1 MWVEECKSESTCII
15 KIVNKKAPHLFCLR
29 IANIYIIKIIITLK
43 NNKMEIVTVKTEKE
57 LEEVLKNKNVNRIRV
72 EGPLAQKMR
81 SKAKKKKILAGSLL
95 GASTI
100 ALCSIF
106 AAPFTGGTSLIAGA
120 AAWGLTAT
128 IGTATIVVSATEL
141 AILVGGVLGSLAIM
155 AGFKKI
161 TFNKDGSVIME
172 KG

>member
-1 MWVEECKSESTCII
+1 MSNWRKSESTCII
-15 KIVNKKAPHLFCLR
+15 KIVNKKAPYLFCLR
-29 IANIYIIKIIITLK
+29 IANRYIIKIIITLK

-57 LEEVLKNKNVNRIRV
+57 LEEVLKNKNVDKIRV

-95 GASTI
+95 GVSAI
-100 ALCSIF
+100 ALGSII
-106 AAPFTGGTSLIAGA
+106 AAPFTGGASLIAGA
-120 AAWGLTAT
+120 TAAGLTAT

-161 TFNKDGSVIME
+161 TFNKDGSVIMDKE
-172 KG
+172 

>member
-1 MWVEECKSESTCII
+1 MKTV
-15 KIVNKKAPHLFCLR
+15 
-29 IANIYIIKIIITLK
+29 
-43 NNKMEIVTVKTEKE
+43 IVTTEKE
-57 LEEVLKNKNVNRIRV
+57 LEEVLKNKNVDKIRV

-95 GASTI
+95 GVSAI
-100 ALCSIF
+100 ALGSII
-106 AAPFTGGTSLIAGA
+106 AAPFTGGASLIAGA
-120 AAWGLTAT
+120 TAAGLTAT

-161 TFNKDGSVIME
+161 TFNKDGSVIMDKE
-172 KG
+172 

>member
-1 MWVEECKSESTCII
+1 MKTV
-15 KIVNKKAPHLFCLR
+15 
-29 IANIYIIKIIITLK
+29 
-43 NNKMEIVTVKTEKE
+43 IVTTEKE

-95 GASTI
+95 GVSAI
-100 ALCSIF
+100 ALGSII
-106 AAPFTGGTSLIAGA
+106 AAPFTGGASLIAGA
-120 AAWGLTAT
+120 TAAGLTAT
-128 IGTATIVVSATEL
+128 IGATTIVVSATEL

-161 TFNKDGSVIME
+161 TFNKDGSVIMDKE
-172 KG
+172 

>member
-1 MWVEECKSESTCII
+1 
-15 KIVNKKAPHLFCLR
+15 
-29 IANIYIIKIIITLK
+29 
-43 NNKMEIVTVKTEKE
+43 MEIVTVKTEKE

-72 EGPLAQKMR
+72 EGPLAKEMR
-81 SKAKKKKILAGSLL
+81 AKAKKKKIIAGSLL
-95 GASTI
+95 GASLI
-100 ALCSIF
+100 AAGSLV

-120 AAWGLTAT
+120 AAMGLTAT

-161 TFNKDGSVIME
+161 TFNKDGSVIMDKE
-172 KG
+172 

>member
-1 MWVEECKSESTCII
+1 MKT
-15 KIVNKKAPHLFCLR
+15 
-29 IANIYIIKIIITLK
+29 
-43 NNKMEIVTVKTEKE
+43 VTVTTEKE
-57 LEEVLKNKNVNRIRV
+57 LEEVLKNKNVDKIRV

-95 GASTI
+95 GASAI
-100 ALCSIF
+100 ALGSII
-106 AAPFTGGTSLIAGA
+106 AAPFTGGASLIAGA
-120 AAWGLTAT
+120 TAAGLTAT

-141 AILVGGVLGSLAIM
+141 AILVGGALCSLAIM

>member
-1 MWVEECKSESTCII
+1 MKT
-15 KIVNKKAPHLFCLR
+15 
-29 IANIYIIKIIITLK
+29 
-43 NNKMEIVTVKTEKE
+43 VTVTTEKE
-57 LEEVLKNKNVNRIRV
+57 LEEVLKNKNVDKIRV

-81 SKAKKKKILAGSLL
+81 SKAKKKKILAGSLI
-95 GASTI
+95 GASLITAGSLI
-100 ALCSIF
+100 

-155 AGFKKI
+155 AGFKRI
-161 TFNKDGSVIME
+161 TFNKDGSVIMDKE
-172 KG
+172 

>member
-1 MWVEECKSESTCII
+1 MKT
-15 KIVNKKAPHLFCLR
+15 
-29 IANIYIIKIIITLK
+29 
-43 NNKMEIVTVKTEKE
+43 VTVTTEKE
-57 LEEVLKNKNVNRIRV
+57 LEEVLKNKNVDKIRV

-95 GASTI
+95 GVSAI
-100 ALCSIF
+100 ALGSII
-106 AAPFTGGTSLIAGA
+106 AAPFTGGASLIAGA
-120 AAWGLTAT
+120 TAAGLTAT

-161 TFNKDGSVIME
+161 TFNNDGSVIME

>member
-1 MWVEECKSESTCII
+1 MSVKVSLPALIQ
-15 KIVNKKAPHLFCLR
+15 
-29 IANIYIIKIIITLK
+29 ITLK
-43 NNKMEIVTVKTEKE
+43 NNKMKTVTVTTEKE
-57 LEEVLKNKNVNRIRV
+57 LEEVLKNKNVDKIRV

-95 GASTI
+95 GVSAI
-100 ALCSIF
+100 ALGSII
-106 AAPFTGGTSLIAGA
+106 AAPFTGGASIIAGA
-120 AAWGLTAT
+120 TAAGLTAT

-161 TFNKDGSVIME
+161 TFNPDGSVIMDKE
-172 KG
+172 